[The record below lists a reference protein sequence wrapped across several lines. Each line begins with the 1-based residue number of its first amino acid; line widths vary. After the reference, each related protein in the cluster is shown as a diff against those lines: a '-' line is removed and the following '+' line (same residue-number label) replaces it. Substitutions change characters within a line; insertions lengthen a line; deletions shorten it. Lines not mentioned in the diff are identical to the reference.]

1 MASAPAQSREELE
14 RKVASARWYHSLELP
29 RGIVTPGEYDLR
41 PALARVP
48 FPVSLEGRRCLDV
61 GTRDGFWA
69 FEMERRGATVVL
81 GIDLDDPAELDW
93 PEPRPPI
100 GEEVRSDLEARSRC
114 FDIAASA
121 LGSNVERRNLSVY
134 DLSPETVGEFD
145 FAFIGTLLLHLRDPV
160 GALAAIHRVLAPGA
174 TLITNEPISIPFSV
188 LGRVPVVQPL
198 MWPGLPFWWLPNI
211 AARRKMVT
219 AAGYEVRDAG
229 RPYMMRYGRGWE
241 HPPGSLSPRNLI
253 RNPMVR
259 WGAVHDCIV
268 AAPHVR

>member
-41 PALARVP
+41 PALERVP
-48 FPVSLEGRRCLDV
+48 FPISLEGRRCLDV

-69 FEMERRGATVVL
+69 FEMERRGATAVL

-145 FAFIGTLLLHLRDPV
+145 FAFFGTLLLHLRDPI
-160 GALAAIHRVLAPGA
+160 GALMAVRDVTRGRLLLNEVISLRMSITQRGPTAA
-174 TLITNEPISIPFSV
+174 
-188 LGRVPVVQPL
+188 L
-198 MWPGLPFWWLPNI
+198 MSLEDPFWWIPN
-211 AARRKMVT
+211 AKALRRYAE
-219 AAGYEVRDAG
+219 AAGWRVVRAS
-229 RPYMMRYGRGWE
+229 RPYLLANGAGAAPPPLGPGLRYGSRLARQLLLRAG
-241 HPPGSLSPRNLI
+241 
-253 RNPMVR
+253 
-259 WGAVHDCIV
+259 
-268 AAPHVR
+268 APHMWLELEPR